1 MPVCPIGE
9 SARMQSDYV
18 HSASFPFAVDVV
30 SCGGRIRSRG
40 GAVFRARR
48 LAMARMMIT
57 TTSGAPNKST
67 SSRTPAA
74 PWDSGAKI
82 GEDNIVSR
90 VYQPCTDGSN
100 GMLRRLE

>member
-1 MPVCPIGE
+1 
-9 SARMQSDYV
+9 MQSGYV
-18 HSASFPFAVDVV
+18 YSASFVFAVDAV
-30 SCGGRIRSRG
+30 SCDGCIRSRG

-57 TTSGAPNKST
+57 ATSGAPNKSS
-67 SSRTPAA
+67 SSRMPAA

-82 GEDNIVSR
+82 GEDSMVSR

-100 GMLRRLE
+100 DMLHRLE